1 MGLSRLAP
9 AGRPAPPA
17 PQHGAWPEESPRRVV
32 EGVYSW
38 MLSVGKLNTTEKV
51 TDTRTQNTEG
61 EGRLH
66 FGSEKTRNTVT

>member
-1 MGLSRLAP
+1 MSDWLR
-9 AGRPAPPA
+9 AGRPASPA
-17 PQHGAWPEESPRRVV
+17 PQHSAWPEESPGRVV

-51 TDTRTQNTEG
+51 TDNRTQNREG

-66 FGSEKTRNTVT
+66 FGSEKREN